1 MKTVR
6 VWFRKTGAACYISH
20 LDLTHCMARALH
32 RSKIPLWYTQG
43 FNPRAHMVFALPLP
57 LGMAGERE
65 SVDIK
70 IEEDKISME
79 EVAQRLSRALPPT
92 LPVTA
97 VTEPVM
103 KPGRIAFA
111 SYELRLEPEG
121 ETADELAA
129 AFAALLE
136 QPEIPVEKHTKS
148 GMAHFDL
155 KPHLGELSWSAGEG
169 GLLLSMVLPAGSE
182 KNISPFLLTEAL
194 EKQRGVSFLC
204 RAVRNNLYD
213 AERKIFE

>member
-32 RSKIPLWYTQG
+32 RSRIPLWYTQG

-57 LGMAGERE
+57 LGMEGERE

-70 IEEDKISME
+70 IEEEQITE
-79 EVAQRLSRALPPT
+79 QEVQERLARSLPAT
-92 LPVTA
+92 LPVFA
-97 VTEPVM
+97 VTEPKM
-103 KPGRIAFA
+103 KPGKIAWA
-111 SYELRLEPEG
+111 SYRLRLEPEQG
-121 ETADELAA
+121 SVGELAEKLN
-129 AFAALLE
+129 ALLA
-136 QPEIPVEKHTKS
+136 QPEIPVDKHTKS

-155 KPHLGELSWSAGEG
+155 KPYLGELSVSQEENA
-169 GLLLSMVLPAGSE
+169 LTLDLFLPAGSE

-194 EKQRGVSFLC
+194 AAQQNAAFFC
-204 RAVRNNLYD
+204 RSVRTNLYD
-213 AERKIFE
+213 ADRKIFE